1 MNPTNSEVYISILLD
16 TLQKKN
22 TQLEKLVHLCKEQE
36 NLVAKESFDV
46 DSFVVTMDKKQV
58 ILQELERLDEGFA
71 NVYQRVG
78 EIIQGQK
85 QQYKDTIQTMQK
97 MIRQITE
104 KTLEVQ
110 GLEQRN
116 KARVEMAIR
125 QQRHKIKS
133 FKVSNKTASSYYK
146 NMANQHMG
154 QSYFMDRKK

>member
-1 MNPTNSEVYISILLD
+1 MNETNSEVYVSILLD

-22 TQLEKLVHLCKEQE
+22 TQLEELVKLCKEQE

-46 DSFVVTMDKKQV
+46 DSFVVTIDKKQA

-78 EIIQGQK
+78 ETIQGHK
-85 QQYKDTIQTMQK
+85 EQYKESIQTMQK
-97 MIRQITE
+97 MIQTITE
-104 KTLEVQ
+104 KTIAIQ
-110 GLEQRN
+110 GMEQRN
-116 KARVEMAIR
+116 KVRVEMAIG
-125 QQRHKIKS
+125 QQRHKIKN

-154 QSYFMDRKK
+154 QSYFMDRKN